1 MAIKKGKLIVVEGG
15 DFSGKS
21 TFIKNLKKD
30 FSTTEKFKYTREPG
44 NKLRPHNDFNPCE
57 NIRHMLL
64 NKGCF
69 DIKEQA
75 ELFAASRELHTYDMI
90 RLINEGYNI
99 ICDRYVLSSFAYQ
112 GYAGDE
118 GYWSVLKLNEKALR
132 ELYKNNIEINIILFK
147 VSEETYKERKRFRQQ
162 EVGLDAIEE
171 KGEEYFKMIND
182 FFNKDIYKDFLPVD
196 FVNVKTYEIDAN
208 KSIDEVYKQGTQ
220 IIKDII
226 NN

>member
-1 MAIKKGKLIVVEGG
+1 MKQ
-15 DFSGKS
+15 DFRTRWLMKATKITGKS
-21 TFIKNLKKD
+21 LDYIF
-30 FSTTEKFKYTREPG
+30 Y
-44 NKLRPHNDFNPCE
+44 
-57 NIRHMLL
+57 
-64 NKGCF
+64 
-69 DIKEQA
+69 
-75 ELFAASRELHTYDMI
+75 
-90 RLINEGYNI
+90 
-99 ICDRYVLSSFAYQ
+99 
-112 GYAGDE
+112 
-118 GYWSVLKLNEKALR
+118 
-132 ELYKNNIEINIILFK
+132 
-147 VSEETYKERKRFRQQ
+147 SEETYKERKRFRQQ